1 MVGGGTPGLEELDVA
16 AGVGGGGGDD
26 LGELLQGDVVGAGAG
41 DEGSAGAEHLHG
53 AEVELL
59 VAAHG
64 AFGGALGLREGGLIE
79 DDGVVLLSG
88 GFVLA
93 EEFEGVG
100 FDPVDLGCEVRVQV
114 AVAVGYFERAAT
126 GVDAGYVATVLG
138 EMDGESALIGAD
150 VEGVSAGVSCCCGV
164 VEALIQEGPCLLAG
178 ACVEVKLQAVD
189 GEYRGELW

>member
-1 MVGGGTPGLEELDVA
+1 MAGWSGA
-16 AGVGGGGGDD
+16 APRVSRSWTRRPASDGGGGDD

-64 AFGGALGLREGGLIE
+64 SFGGALGLGEGGWIE
-79 DDGVVLLSG
+79 DDGVVLLAG

-100 FDPVDLGCEVRVQV
+100 FDPVDLG
-114 AVAVGYFERAAT
+114 
-126 GVDAGYVATVLG
+126 G
-138 EMDGESALIGAD
+138 EA
-150 VEGVSAGVSCCCGV
+150 
-164 VEALIQEGPCLLAG
+164 
-178 ACVEVKLQAVD
+178 
-189 GEYRGELW
+189 RG

>member
-1 MVGGGTPGLEELDVA
+1 MVGGGTPGLEELDSA
-16 AGVGGGGGDD
+16 AGIGGGGGDD

-59 VAAHG
+59 VAAHC
-64 AFGGALGLREGGLIE
+64 AFGGALGLGEGGWIE
-79 DDGVVLLSG
+79 DDGVVLLAG

-93 EEFEGVG
+93 EKFEGVG
-100 FDPVDLGCEVRVQV
+100 FDPVDLGREARVQV
-114 AVAVGYFERAAT
+114 AVAVGHFEGAAA
-126 GVDAGYVATVLG
+126 GIDAGYVTAVLG
-138 EMDGESALIGAD
+138 EMDGETALIGAD
-150 VEGVSAGVSCCCGV
+150 VECVSAGVSGGGSV
-164 VEALIQEGPCLLAG
+164 VEALVQEGTCLLAG